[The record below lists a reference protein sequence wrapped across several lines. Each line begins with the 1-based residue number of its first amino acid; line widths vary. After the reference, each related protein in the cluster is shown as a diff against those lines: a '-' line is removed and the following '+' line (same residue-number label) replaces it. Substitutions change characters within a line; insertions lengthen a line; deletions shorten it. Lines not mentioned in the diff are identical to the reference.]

1 MKKLKIVLGLSLL
14 VTAFTM
20 CNKASLFPD
29 TGYDDRLSGGLAT
42 VFDETSKAFTH
53 EVEGLTARD
62 AKVHEE
68 GDKAF
73 EQTFVSRP
81 APVFGGLG
89 PVFNNVSC
97 ISCHHNDGKGTPT
110 AGKATSSLL
119 FRISLP
125 GPDAHGGPVA
135 VPGFGLQLQDQAL
148 FGVQPEVHI
157 NINYTELPVSYPD
170 GSAVILRKPAYEVQQ
185 SYTGLP
191 ANYLVSPR
199 LAPPVF
205 GAGLL
210 ENIPEATILSFVDA
224 TDANK
229 DGITGKAN
237 YVYNPYTRQTELGR
251 FGLKANTP
259 NILLQVASAY
269 QQDMGVTSYIFPQES
284 SFGQSQMNNQPNSVD
299 LPDSTLNAVKF
310 YVQTL
315 AVPARRNVND
325 ATNKKG
331 EALFM
336 QLNCS
341 GCHRPTVVTGTAL
354 TLPQLSNQRIHPYTD
369 LLLHD
374 MGEGLADK
382 RPDFL
387 ASGSEWRTTPL
398 WGIGLFEKT
407 NGIPFYLHDGR
418 ARTIEE
424 AILWHDGE
432 AKQSKVQFMQLTKAD
447 RNAVI
452 QFIKSL

>member
-1 MKKLKIVLGLSLL
+1 M
-14 VTAFTM
+14 
-20 CNKASLFPD
+20 
-29 TGYDDRLSGGLAT
+29 
-42 VFDETSKAFTH
+42 
-53 EVEGLTARD
+53 
-62 AKVHEE
+62 
-68 GDKAF
+68 
-73 EQTFVSRP
+73 
-81 APVFGGLG
+81 
-89 PVFNNVSC
+89 
-97 ISCHHNDGKGTPT
+97 
-110 AGKATSSLL
+110 
-119 FRISLP
+119 
-125 GPDAHGGPVA
+125 
-135 VPGFGLQLQDQAL
+135 
-148 FGVQPEVHI
+148 
-157 NINYTELPVSYPD
+157 
-170 GSAVILRKPAYEVQQ
+170 
-185 SYTGLP
+185 
-191 ANYLVSPR
+191 
-199 LAPPVF
+199 
-205 GAGLL
+205 
-210 ENIPEATILSFVDA
+210 
-224 TDANK
+224 
-229 DGITGKAN
+229 
-237 YVYNPYTRQTELGR
+237 
-251 FGLKANTP
+251 
-259 NILLQVASAY
+259 QVASAY

-418 ARTIEE
+418 ARTIDE